1 MVKIAVIGAGVVGLS
16 TALQV
21 KQNFPFCS
29 VTVVAEKFNTETTSD
44 GAGGLFRPNFLTLSA
59 NPLESIKQWSQD
71 TFSHFNNL
79 FNSPE
84 ASDCGIALMS
94 GFLLSNKEKLDM
106 IEDISLGQS
115 KMTAEQI
122 AKMGFDCKHVTKVL
136 TYTMECRR
144 YMPWLTSKFLSL
156 GGSMHHHRL
165 KSLEELVGVYDVVV
179 NCSGLGAKD
188 LVPDPLV
195 YPVKGQLIQVEAPW
209 VKHFY
214 FFEDDTYVIPN
225 INRTSLGGIRIK
237 NDYSTEVDPEISKSI
252 WQRCTS
258 RIPSLQKA
266 KVLWEWAGLRPHR
279 DPIRIEQDVMNFPK
293 GTLKVVHNY
302 GHGANGVS
310 LSWGTAKHAT
320 RLVRQF
326 LENDP
331 ELRSKL

>member
-29 VTVVAEKFNTETTSD
+29 VTVVADKFNTETTSD
-44 GAGGLFRPNFLTLSA
+44 GAGGLFRPNMVTLSA
-59 NPLESIKQWSQD
+59 NPFESLKQWCQD
-71 TFSHFNNL
+71 TFRHFNNL
-79 FNSPE
+79 FSSPE

-94 GFLLSNKEKLDM
+94 GFLLSNKEELDM
-106 IEDISLGQS
+106 IQDISFGET
-115 KMTAEQI
+115 KMTPEQI
-122 AKMGFDCKHVTKVL
+122 ANMGFNYKHVTKML
-136 TYTMECRR
+136 TYTMECRK
-144 YMPWLTSKFLSL
+144 YLPWLTSKFLSL
-156 GGSMHHHRL
+156 GGNVHHHRL
-165 KSLEELVGVYDVVV
+165 KSLEE
-179 NCSGLGAKD
+179 
-188 LVPDPLV
+188 
-195 YPVKGQLIQVEAPW
+195 VEAPW

-214 FFEDDTYVIPN
+214 YFDDDTYVIPN
-225 INRTSLGGIRIK
+225 INRTSLGGVRIK
-237 NDYSTEVDPEISKSI
+237 NNYSTEVDPEISKSI

-279 DPIRIEQDVMNFPK
+279 DPIRLEQDIMNFPK

>member
-29 VTVVAEKFNTETTSD
+29 VTVVADKFNTETTSD
-44 GAGGLFRPNFLTLSA
+44 GAGGLFRPNMVTLSA
-59 NPLESIKQWSQD
+59 NPFESLKQWCQD
-71 TFSHFNNL
+71 TFRHFNNL
-79 FNSPE
+79 FSSPE

-94 GFLLSNKEKLDM
+94 GFLLSNKEELDM
-106 IEDISLGQS
+106 IQDISFGET
-115 KMTAEQI
+115 KMTPEQI
-122 AKMGFDCKHVTKVL
+122 ANMGFNYKHVTKML
-136 TYTMECRR
+136 TYTMECRK
-144 YMPWLTSKFLSL
+144 YLPWLTSKFLSL
-156 GGSMHHHRL
+156 GGNVHHHRL

-188 LVPDPLV
+188 LVSDPLV

-214 FFEDDTYVIPN
+214 YFDDDTYVIPN
-225 INRTSLGGIRIK
+225 INRTSLGGVRIK
-237 NDYSTEVDPEISKSI
+237 NNYSTEVDPEISKSI

-279 DPIRIEQDVMNFPK
+279 DPIRLEQDIMNFPK
-293 GTLKVVHNY
+293 GTLKSPDV
-302 GHGANGVS
+302 
-310 LSWGTAKHAT
+310 KK
-320 RLVRQF
+320 LVF
-326 LENDP
+326 
-331 ELRSKL
+331 